1 MTTEPVCACCSD
13 LLECFQLHV
22 FTLCVILVSGDNFI
36 DVEEFSY
43 VLSEFECSEKT
54 ARQAFL
60 IFTQVRKVGSRGK
73 RGGRDYFPIG
83 KFAFCSA
90 TGK

>member
-1 MTTEPVCACCSD
+1 MTTGPIRACCSD
-13 LLECFQLHV
+13 LVECFQL
-22 FTLCVILVSGDNFI
+22 FTFCVILVSGDNFI

-73 RGGRDYFPIG
+73 RGGGRDYFPIG
-83 KFAFCSA
+83 KFAFCCA